1 MTLPAALLVLTQA
14 VFFYAA
20 IGQVTIFGYKRP

>member
-1 MTLPAALLVLTQA
+1 MMLAAALLVLTQA

-20 IGQVTIFGYKRP
+20 IGQVTIFGFKKP